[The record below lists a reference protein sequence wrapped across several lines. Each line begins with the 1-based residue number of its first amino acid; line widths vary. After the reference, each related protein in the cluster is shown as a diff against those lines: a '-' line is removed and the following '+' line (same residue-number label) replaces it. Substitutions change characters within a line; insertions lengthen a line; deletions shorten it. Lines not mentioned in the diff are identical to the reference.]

1 MPDDLSM
8 CSVTPPAELTL
19 PVDDRAP
26 GMARKFLREMSCRTH
41 HARVMDE
48 AELLVSELV
57 TNAVV
62 HGAPPVTVSV
72 ECDGTEGL
80 RVAVTDG
87 SSRSPVPRVAD
98 PDDESGRGIYLVDV
112 ISERWGVAPGGGE
125 GKAVWFTLKG

>member
-1 MPDDLSM
+1 MPDDLTM

-19 PVDDRAP
+19 PVDQRAP
-26 GMARKFLREMSCRTH
+26 GVARKFLRETSCQTH

-62 HGAPPVTVSV
+62 HGAPPITVNV
-72 ECDGTEGL
+72 ECDGSQGL

-87 SSRSPVPRVAD
+87 SDHTPVPREAAD
-98 PDDESGRGIYLVDV
+98 DDESGRGIYLVDV
-112 ISERWGVAPGGGE
+112 ISDRWGVAPSRGH
-125 GKAVWFTLKG
+125 GKAVWFTLA